1 MEKKSTKERGKQNIR
16 KKRRFIKNKKTL
28 EKMNLKFKI
37 YFDLKKENKIND
49 FYFHLSK
56 LEEKKRKENKN
67 FTLIFF
73 LIAVSQLI

>member
-1 MEKKSTKERGKQNIR
+1 VEKKSTKERGKQNIR